1 MIKRKLVFV
10 TLFLTLAALHGAGLA
25 ADTINTDVVANVD
38 PFGDGTIALTFRLS
52 AAQWENWRELYGD
65 HPDLLW
71 RDLKQRFAKYALDK
85 FDLKRDDIDRTATAN
100 IAARALTTVRAD
112 GSRAIEMAK
121 DARFVSSSGSEW
133 IFESVAQASPYSPIE
148 TETTRIMLPTGAV
161 NAHVE
166 TIGSEPEQLVY
177 QLPEANSN
185 NALFLYAGLLAIAAG
200 VTFGIVGLIFLMR
213 PAQVPPTVPR

>member
-10 TLFLTLAALHGAGLA
+10 KLFLTLAALHGAGLA

-85 FDLKRDDIDRTATAN
+85 FD
-100 IAARALTTVRAD
+100 
-112 GSRAIEMAK
+112 
-121 DARFVSSSGSEW
+121 
-133 IFESVAQASPYSPIE
+133 
-148 TETTRIMLPTGAV
+148 
-161 NAHVE
+161 
-166 TIGSEPEQLVY
+166 
-177 QLPEANSN
+177 
-185 NALFLYAGLLAIAAG
+185 
-200 VTFGIVGLIFLMR
+200 
-213 PAQVPPTVPR
+213 

>member
-1 MIKRKLVFV
+1 M
-10 TLFLTLAALHGAGLA
+10 
-25 ADTINTDVVANVD
+25 
-38 PFGDGTIALTFRLS
+38 
-52 AAQWENWRELYGD
+52 
-65 HPDLLW
+65 
-71 RDLKQRFAKYALDK
+71 KQRFAKYALDK
-85 FDLKRDDIDRTATAN
+85 FDLKRDDIDRTAAAN

-148 TETTRIMLPTGAV
+148 TETTRIMLPAGAV

-177 QLPEANSN
+177 RLPEANSN

-213 PAQVPPTVPR
+213 PAQVPPTDPR